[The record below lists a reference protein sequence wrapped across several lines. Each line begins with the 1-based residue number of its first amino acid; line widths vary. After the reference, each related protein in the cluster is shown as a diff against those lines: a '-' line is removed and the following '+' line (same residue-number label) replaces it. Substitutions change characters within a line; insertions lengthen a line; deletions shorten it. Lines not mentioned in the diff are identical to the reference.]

1 MEIPLVLLQLLKN
14 FSQTS
19 KLENEKK
26 IDAVVYIIRK
36 ITIRIFV
43 ALVSNKMKVTF
54 FQSNKFI

>member
-1 MEIPLVLLQLLKN
+1 MVLLQLLKN

-26 IDAVVYIIRK
+26 IDAVLYIIRK